1 PHSFLV
7 VSPPSLAL
15 AVASNMNGGGARVSI
30 PPSVRRMI
38 QNIKEIAG
46 HHSDEDIY
54 SMLKECAMDPNETA
68 QKLLLQ
74 GLLFPPPSLFS
85 FFCNSDTFH
94 VVKRKRD
101 KRKEVNWI
109 YFVFV
114 LNLDNLHRFH
124 TPVD

>member
-1 PHSFLV
+1 
-7 VSPPSLAL
+7 
-15 AVASNMNGGGARVSI
+15 MNGGGARVSI

-74 GLLFPPPSLFS
+74 
-85 FFCNSDTFH
+85 DTFH

>member
-1 PHSFLV
+1 
-7 VSPPSLAL
+7 
-15 AVASNMNGGGARVSI
+15 MNGGGARVSI

-114 LNLDNLHRFH
+114 LNLDNLHLFH